1 MTHVPIVAGGNDDG
15 LFARNPF
22 GHVVLVNA
30 SVELPRLERVES
42 GRPFPFV
49 RVLHQFHGD
58 GRGTSTV
65 EQSAFYYRLKRSVG
79 CRNHATPTGYS
90 VGERRKRKGK
100 RRKND
105 KEEEGKREAEE
116 KERDKSSKAKE
127 IYKTLK
133 RR

>member
-65 EQSAFYYRLKRSVG
+65 EKRAFYYRLKRGVG
-79 CRNHATPTGYS
+79 CRNHAAPTSYS

-105 KEEEGKREAEE
+105 KGEEGKREAEE
-116 KERDKSSKAKE
+116 RRETKAV
-127 IYKTLK
+127 K
-133 RR
+133 RKR

>member
-1 MTHVPIVAGGNDDG
+1 MTHVPIVAGGDDDG

-49 RVLHQFHGD
+49 RVFHQFHGD

-65 EQSAFYYRLKRSVG
+65 EQSAFYYRLKRGVG

-100 RRKND
+100 GKRRKRG
-105 KEEEGKREAEE
+105 KEVEE
-116 KERDKSSKAKE
+116 KERDKSSKEKE
-127 IYKTLK
+127 VK
-133 RR
+133 R